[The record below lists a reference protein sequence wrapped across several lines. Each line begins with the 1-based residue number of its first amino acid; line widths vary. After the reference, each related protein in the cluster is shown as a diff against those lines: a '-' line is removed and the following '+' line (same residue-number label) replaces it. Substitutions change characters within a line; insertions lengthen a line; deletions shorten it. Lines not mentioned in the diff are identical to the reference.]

1 MALNKATALKR
12 RSHGTLLWFLIP
24 FLGIIT
30 INFLT
35 WHLWL
40 EDKSISAENHLIENL
55 QLIILM
61 FALGVHIYQRFQES
75 VQELRIYHLTLAL
88 LCFSVALREFD
99 IDKIGTNGMWSSMEI
114 VTRSIMVCAWLWII
128 YCVIKS
134 FSTFWPIRWGILL
147 STKSLLTYTAIAFYL
162 CSWFFDKNHV
172 AVNPHLS
179 KFIEEC
185 LQLAGTVYFLT
196 SAMVP
201 LSCRRKTMNSPSRWI
216 R

>member
-12 RSHGTLLWFLIP
+12 RSHGTLLWFAIS

-35 WHLWL
+35 WCLWL
-40 EDKSISAENHLIENL
+40 EDKSISAENHLIEN
-55 QLIILM
+55 
-61 FALGVHIYQRFQES
+61 
-75 VQELRIYHLTLAL
+75 
-88 LCFSVALREFD
+88 
-99 IDKIGTNGMWSSMEI
+99 
-114 VTRSIMVCAWLWII
+114 MVCAWLWII

-172 AVNPHLS
+172 AVNFHLS